1 MSIPF
6 LILMVMMLASA
17 AVAIRARQLISSA
30 IFLAIVSALL
40 SVAIY
45 WLGAPIGAVIEL
57 SVGAGLVTVLFV
69 YAVNISGESE
79 EEGSAVVSRWLAAP
93 VVILLAGL
101 LAFYLLPVLAK
112 AVPAVEAD
120 LSTMIWE
127 QRALDIQV
135 QIVLIFSGVLGLLG
149 LLAEAKAPLQ
159 YPVAEQVAARRQ
171 KELEELVSPTM
182 QEELK

>member
-6 LILMVMMLASA
+6 LILVIMLLASA
-17 AVAIRARQLISSA
+17 ALAIRARQLISSA

-45 WLGAPIGAVIEL
+45 WLGAPIAAVIEL

-69 YAVNISGESE
+69 YAINISGESA
-79 EEGSAVVSRWLAAP
+79 EEGSTVVSRWLA
-93 VVILLAGL
+93 VSLVILLVGL
-101 LAFYLLPVLAK
+101 LAFYLLPFLGKGALS
-112 AVPAVEAD
+112 VEAD
-120 LSTMIWE
+120 LSTVIWE
-127 QRALDIQV
+127 QRALDILV

-171 KELEELVSPTM
+171 KELEELTSPTL
-182 QEELK
+182 QEEPQ

>member
-6 LILMVMMLASA
+6 FILVIMLLVSA
-17 AVAIRARQLISSA
+17 AMAIRARQLISSA
-30 IFLAIVSALL
+30 IFLALVSALL

-45 WLGAPIGAVIEL
+45 WFGAPVAAVVEL

-69 YAVNISGESE
+69 YAVNISGERV
-79 EEGSAVVSRWLAAP
+79 EEGSTVVSKWLALP
-93 VVILLAGL
+93 LVIFLAGM
-101 LAFYLLPVLAK
+101 LAFYLLPILEK
-112 AVPAVEAD
+112 GIPAAEVD
-120 LSTMIWE
+120 LSTVIWE
-127 QRALDIQV
+127 QRALDILV

-171 KELEELVSPTM
+171 KELEELASPTM
-182 QEELK
+182 QEGP